1 MVSVETMHDREL
13 KIYALLEEA
22 DEFAYV
28 PEDKSDLYALA
39 PDTMEPGLIR
49 ISGEYS
55 TMSDDEVN
63 AHIRQ
68 AMENGDWRFIPLSSF
83 IQ

>member
-1 MVSVETMHDREL
+1 MAEVMQEREL

-39 PDTMEPGLIR
+39 PDTMAPGLIR
-49 ISGEYS
+49 IPGEYS
-55 TMSDDEVN
+55 TMNEVQIQN
-63 AHIRQ
+63 WIQLALESGNWQ
-68 AMENGDWRFIPLSSF
+68 YIPLSTF

>member
-1 MVSVETMHDREL
+1 MAEVMHEREL

-28 PEDKSDLYALA
+28 PPDKSDLYALA

-49 ISGEYS
+49 IPGEYS
-55 TMSDDEVN
+55 NMPETQVQT
-63 AHIRQ
+63 HIQQ
-68 AMENGDWRFIPLSSF
+68 ALEDGNWQFIPLSTF
-83 IQ
+83 VQ